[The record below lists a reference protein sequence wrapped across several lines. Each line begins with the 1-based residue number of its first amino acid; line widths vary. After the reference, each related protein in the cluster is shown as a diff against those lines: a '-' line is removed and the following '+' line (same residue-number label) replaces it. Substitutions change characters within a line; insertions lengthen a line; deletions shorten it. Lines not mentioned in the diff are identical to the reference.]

1 MKYPRI
7 EPGKLNGSEQ
17 ITDENGNIV
26 SDVSGF
32 WSWAYSDVI
41 DNTARGAL
49 AEYIV
54 ACALGVNG
62 GIRKNWNKYD
72 LVSPEGISV
81 EVKSSG
87 YIQGWDQEKLS
98 KLEFGIQPTFG
109 WDSDT
114 NTFAQKK
121 TRQADIYVF
130 CVHKHKDQETINP
143 LDISQWEFYLLP
155 AYILNERAGS
165 QKTAALS
172 SLIRMGARKCEYRDI
187 HSQIIKLTRGRRNG
201 NV

>member
-54 ACALGVNG
+54 A
-62 GIRKNWNKYD
+62 
-72 LVSPEGISV
+72 
-81 EVKSSG
+81 
-87 YIQGWDQEKLS
+87 
-98 KLEFGIQPTFG
+98 
-109 WDSDT
+109 
-114 NTFAQKK
+114 
-121 TRQADIYVF
+121 
-130 CVHKHKDQETINP
+130 
-143 LDISQWEFYLLP
+143 
-155 AYILNERAGS
+155 
-165 QKTAALS
+165 
-172 SLIRMGARKCEYRDI
+172 
-187 HSQIIKLTRGRRNG
+187 
-201 NV
+201 